1 LAAEIQPTTSSG
13 SFFFEETMGPESED
27 PTSEAPSGPEKPAVL
42 FGTPRPDDMNWVF
55 FGSHGLRAGWSLLIF
70 GFLLF
75 VLAPVFGT
83 ILSFLVFDVKK
94 LTIVPGTPLNTILGE
109 GQWVAALLAATLI
122 IAALERRR
130 VTDYYLAGPKRFSL
144 FLGGLAAGFIAVS
157 VLIGILSQG
166 GWVHFGPVALSGM
179 RIFKYALMWGIA
191 FVLVALFEEGTFRCY
206 LLSTFARGINVWWAL
221 ASVAPICLWLALTST
236 GHGAWGTYAVAIAGL
251 FPCLY
256 FEWTKSPQRAFWQA
270 AWVTSVGFGFIHTF
284 NNGEN
289 WIGVLA
295 ASAIGFVFCVS
306 VRVTGSAWWA
316 IGCHTAWD
324 WAESYFYGTADSGFA
339 ARGHLMTTV
348 PAGSPLWSGG
358 ADGPEG
364 SVLVFLVMLLLL
376 MALYILYGRQKPATA
391 PQRAAQ
397 PLAG

>member
-1 LAAEIQPTTSSG
+1 
-13 SFFFEETMGPESED
+13 MGPESVNPSKEEPSVPE
-27 PTSEAPSGPEKPAVL
+27 PTEAL
-42 FGTPRPDDMNWVF
+42 FGTPPPDDMNWVF
-55 FGSHGLRAGWSLLIF
+55 FGSQGLRAGWSLVIF

-75 VLAPVFGT
+75 VLARVFST
-83 ILSFLVFDVKK
+83 FLSFLVFDVKN
-94 LTIVPGTPLNTILGE
+94 LTIVSGSPLNTILGE
-109 GQWVAALLAATLI
+109 GEWVAALLAATLI

-130 VTDYYLAGPKRFSL
+130 VTDYNLAGPKRLSL

-166 GWVHFGPVALSGM
+166 GWVRFGPLALSGM
-179 RIFKYALMWGIA
+179 HIFKYALLWGLA
-191 FVLVALFEEGTFRCY
+191 FALVALFEEGTFRCY
-206 LLSTFARGINVWWAL
+206 LLSTFTRGINFWWAL
-221 ASVAPICLWLALTST
+221 ASVGPICLWLALTST
-236 GHGAWGTYAVAIAGL
+236 GHGAWGTYAVAMAGL

-256 FEWTKSPQRAFWQA
+256 FEWSQSPQSRFWQA

-306 VRVTGSAWWA
+306 VRITGSAWWA

-348 PAGSPLWSGG
+348 PAGSPLLSGG

-364 SVLVFLVMLLLL
+364 SALVFPVMLLLV
-376 MALYILYGRQKPATA
+376 MAVYLIYGRRKSATA